1 MNSDFIKFSLFSFC
15 FGLILL
21 LSFYNIAYALI
32 LIGTLLILFHNSA
45 KYFIQQFYESET
57 ESGKAPGPLISNFIG
72 TQSSDTPQRTY
83 VNLRQNGFYLDF
95 NSGQVLNSGKMWN
108 GRQRNTPVKPKLK
121 YSSQVL
127 NPLNSTMPVLS
138 NGHSPLTSRHGI
150 STYGGM
156 NQTLMNSPARNSPAR
171 EKSVSAANPSRPG
184 GPLLSSPFMPQ
195 IKRAL
200 GLEPSS
206 HHQYREPRRHGSIIG
221 TDMSASTT
229 RSPQTAGALPLV
241 RLNPIRRHSLTERN
255 SSMLNRS
262 NTVKI
267 APPVAGKIS
276 SPSFS
281 QVQPPWSD
289 DRFTPDTHAVIS
301 ALKERRK
308 RSMNIQEEPTADT
321 PIQQAKRRRQESQ
334 HSNSSTSSIPLMPDV
349 LPDLTGA
356 DYGIRLETPVM
367 KRPSRP
373 SQDSPSDDPAMKR
386 ICSEGRNNSI
396 LSSLSS
402 SQRIKEKQKSKR
414 KADSSFT
421 EKENGDYSV
430 KYQRQQAPERINEP
444 PKLSHLDVSYD
455 QMTTPRR
462 QELDST
468 ATRANKGEKP
478 AVSEILQ
485 DSVNVETPK
494 KLDFSKPPTLRNMP
508 SMKKTASVYSGLSS
522 KTNFKQAQYANVVAT
537 LDDYDSDRD
546 TENERVQQM
555 LKNIDETFAKKEQ
568 NAAAASATTS
578 AVTSTVPTVSTATV
592 TIATTSSI
600 ATTQSTGSVLSAL
613 GEMTKSPVQE
623 TGGVT
628 TSGSAPPA
636 FKSLLP
642 ASTAVTSLTST
653 GLSTGAA
660 GQSLGSL
667 LATTPAIS
675 SQPSLSTATPLSSL
689 AAAATTIP
697 AASTE
702 GSTSPKFKPLFGS
715 VQPVAP
721 QVSSTPTAG
730 FNLGSQAS
738 SAPTGFV
745 TGVGFGLT
753 TSINSLSTP
762 AATVPA
768 TGTGIGFG
776 LASAPASTATPSG
789 LTIPATGFSFG
800 VGSASTTTTTSL
812 AAPSISFGTA
822 PSTRSP
828 TPAAGLTFCSTASG
842 TPSTGLTFGS
852 TTQSSTP
859 STGLT
864 FGLTAQSSTP
874 ATGLTFGFTTQSST
888 PATGLTFGSTAL
900 DTPAA
905 GLTFGSTTQSITPA
919 AGFSFGTA
927 VSSAVTTLASLSQ
940 PGFSFGATASTSAPV
955 SAGNQTGFSFGV
967 GQSGT
972 TALSSAAFQ
981 IGSQQTTTTAAPTFS
996 FGSSAPPAATTAAT
1010 AGFSFG
1016 AQTSGTAP
1024 PAYGSIATTNPSQT
1038 PFGAPTAT
1046 QTPFGAQTS
1055 TTSAPGFNFGA
1066 SQTTTGSASPFS
1078 FAAGPTASTAGSSVF
1093 GTQPASTASTPFAF
1107 GQGTG
1112 PTTTASAQTFNFG
1125 GSTQSGLGFGS
1136 SSNTAAFG
1144 LTTNQPPAFGSSTNQ
1159 PPAFGA
1165 AVNPAPAFGTGSASQ
1180 TPAFNFGATANP
1192 TPAFGATSNPTP
1204 AFGAT
1209 NPTPAFGATSNQTPA
1224 FGATNPTPA
1233 FGATPNQVPAF
1244 GSTNP
1249 APAFGGFG
1257 ATTTQKSNTPVFGA
1271 STNNT
1276 GSVFGSTNAP
1286 GFSKSQSMP
1295 VFATTATGG
1304 GPFGNTAPN
1313 VNPFGTG
1320 QTTPAKQTGNAF
1332 GQTNLDSTPK
1342 SQTGAMFQFGQ
1353 SNNNSSAAK
1362 GFDFG
1367 SSAGSSSQNN
1377 AGAGFNFMASANSF
1391 PDFNFGATGA
1401 TPTQNPSFGTPA
1413 GTPSFSMGANET
1425 APRPPRVMARGSRR
1439 RGNRK

>member
-1 MNSDFIKFSLFSFC
+1 MDRC
-15 FGLILL
+15 FNARHR
-21 LSFYNIAYALI
+21 S
-32 LIGTLLILFHNSA
+32 
-45 KYFIQQFYESET
+45 
-57 ESGKAPGPLISNFIG
+57 SN
-72 TQSSDTPQRTY
+72 P
-83 VNLRQNGFYLDF
+83 
-95 NSGQVLNSGKMWN
+95 
-108 GRQRNTPVKPKLK
+108 
-121 YSSQVL
+121 
-127 NPLNSTMPVLS
+127 
-138 NGHSPLTSRHGI
+138 
-150 STYGGM
+150 
-156 NQTLMNSPARNSPAR
+156 
-171 EKSVSAANPSRPG
+171 VSARKT
-184 GPLLSSPFMPQ
+184 L
-195 IKRAL
+195 
-200 GLEPSS
+200 
-206 HHQYREPRRHGSIIG
+206 
-221 TDMSASTT
+221 TT
-229 RSPQTAGALPLV
+229 
-241 RLNPIRRHSLTERN
+241 
-255 SSMLNRS
+255 
-262 NTVKI
+262 
-267 APPVAGKIS
+267 APPK
-276 SPSFS
+276 F
-281 QVQPPWSD
+281 VQCLITARAKLVKQWWS
-289 DRFTPDTHAVIS
+289 
-301 ALKERRK
+301 
-308 RSMNIQEEPTADT
+308 
-321 PIQQAKRRRQESQ
+321 
-334 HSNSSTSSIPLMPDV
+334 
-349 LPDLTGA
+349 
-356 DYGIRLETPVM
+356 
-367 KRPSRP
+367 
-373 SQDSPSDDPAMKR
+373 
-386 ICSEGRNNSI
+386 
-396 LSSLSS
+396 
-402 SQRIKEKQKSKR
+402 
-414 KADSSFT
+414 
-421 EKENGDYSV
+421 
-430 KYQRQQAPERINEP
+430 
-444 PKLSHLDVSYD
+444 
-455 QMTTPRR
+455 
-462 QELDST
+462 
-468 ATRANKGEKP
+468 
-478 AVSEILQ
+478 
-485 DSVNVETPK
+485 
-494 KLDFSKPPTLRNMP
+494 
-508 SMKKTASVYSGLSS
+508 
-522 KTNFKQAQYANVVAT
+522 
-537 LDDYDSDRD
+537 
-546 TENERVQQM
+546 
-555 LKNIDETFAKKEQ
+555 
-568 NAAAASATTS
+568 
-578 AVTSTVPTVSTATV
+578 
-592 TIATTSSI
+592 
-600 ATTQSTGSVLSAL
+600 
-613 GEMTKSPVQE
+613 
-623 TGGVT
+623 
-628 TSGSAPPA
+628 
-636 FKSLLP
+636 
-642 ASTAVTSLTST
+642 
-653 GLSTGAA
+653 
-660 GQSLGSL
+660 
-667 LATTPAIS
+667 
-675 SQPSLSTATPLSSL
+675 
-689 AAAATTIP
+689 
-697 AASTE
+697 
-702 GSTSPKFKPLFGS
+702 S
-715 VQPVAP
+715 VQDFCVGLADPSVHE
-721 QVSSTPTAG
+721 
-730 FNLGSQAS
+730 LAS
-738 SAPTGFV
+738 SGFV

-762 AATVPA
+762 A
-768 TGTGIGFG
+768 
-776 LASAPASTATPSG
+776 G

-996 FGSSAPPAATTAAT
+996 FGSSAPPATTAAT

-1377 AGAGFNFMASANSF
+1377 AGAGFNFSKFSF
-1391 PDFNFGATGA
+1391 VGVGTYQGDHDGRYTWVDHRDFNYLTF
-1401 TPTQNPSFGTPA
+1401 NSTPA
-1413 GTPSFSMGANET
+1413 GTTMGLNDRKWGHIGVTMMAGTLGWIIETSTISPSTPPLLEVGTYRGDHDGRYTWVDHRDFNYLTFNSTPAGTTMGLNDRKWGHIGVTMMAGTLGWIIET
-1425 APRPPRVMARGSRR
+1425 STISPSTPPLLGVGTYRGDHDGRYTSVDHRDFNYLTFNSTSAGTTMGLNDRKWGHIGVTMMAGTLGWIIETSTISPSTPPLLGVGTYQGDHDGRYTWVDHRDFNYLTFNSTPAGTTMGLNDREWGHIRVTMMAGTLGWIIETSTISPSTPPLLGVGTYQGDHDGRYTWVDHRDFNYLTFNSTPAGTTMGLNDREWGHIRVTMMAGTLGWIIETSTISPSTPPLLGVGTYQGDHDGRYTLVDHRDFNYLTFNSTPAGTTMGLNDREWGHIGVTMMAGTLGWIIETSTISPSTPPLLGVGTYRGDHDGQYTSVNY
-1439 RGNRK
+1439 RGYDYLTFNSTSAGTTMGLNDREWGHIGVIMMAVHPNH

>member
-402 SQRIKEKQKSKR
+402 SQRIKEKQLVAMILQKSKR

-776 LASAPASTATPSG
+776 LASAPASTATPS
-789 LTIPATGFSFG
+789 
-800 VGSASTTTTTSL
+800 
-812 AAPSISFGTA
+812 
-822 PSTRSP
+822 
-828 TPAAGLTFCSTASG
+828 
-842 TPSTGLTFGS
+842 
-852 TTQSSTP
+852 
-859 STGLT
+859 
-864 FGLTAQSSTP
+864 
-874 ATGLTFGFTTQSST
+874 
-888 PATGLTFGSTAL
+888 
-900 DTPAA
+900 
-905 GLTFGSTTQSITPA
+905 A